1 MSEIVQAVSHAVHPN
16 CQVKKCLKQGCGVSM
31 EGAPESRVLVDL
43 DCDDLD
49 IAWGDSDKRC
59 DYLFVGEEKV
69 TAYVAPIE
77 LKGGGFKTSEVIGQL
92 QGGANAADKWLPPGD
107 AFQFV
112 PILVHGKGIHPEDLR
127 KLRRAKIKLRK
138 HEPAPVLIRCKSKG
152 TGMLASA
159 FRHKAQ

>member
-1 MSEIVQAVSHAVHPN
+1 
-16 CQVKKCLKQGCGVSM
+16 M
-31 EGAPESRVLVDL
+31 EGAPANRVLVDL
-43 DCDDLD
+43 DCDNLD
-49 IAWGDSDKRC
+49 IAWGDGDKYC
-59 DYLFVGEEKV
+59 DYLFIGEEKV

-77 LKGGGFKTSEVIGQL
+77 LKGGSFRASEVIEQL

-112 PILVHGKGIHPEDLR
+112 PVLVHGKGINREDLK

-138 HEPAPVLIRCKSKG
+138 HEPAPFLIRCKSKSKG
-152 TGMLASA
+152 TGILASA